1 MLNFNELPADI
12 KDLIFK
18 KNRPATSKEI
28 NENKEKYNIVL
39 DHLEGLI
46 EKSQEVYFVDDEDE
60 PEPSNAE
67 LILEYIIEENTNKKA
82 EDERERDWDLYY
94 NNYD

>member
-39 DHLEGLI
+39 DHLEGMI

-67 LILEYIIEENTNKKA
+67 LMLECIFEENINNKA
-82 EDERERDWDLYY
+82 EADMEDAIDMYY